1 MKKILIVLTLIL
13 LGAGY
18 VFSAG
23 YYGTTTSSSTTGL
36 TLGTNATLT
45 VADSVAANITAPFGT
60 GAFSSTYDGTGAAN
74 ITTTNLTVSGVAN
87 VTGWGQTENMIGTP
101 GQIGFGVG
109 VCPSNILPANMVG
122 MKGYQDP
129 SSPNYGN
136 YQYKDGSIMVWI
148 PAFYYRMHTW
158 KLITAITQANP
169 AQVTI
174 ADHGF
179 ANADKIYIA
188 NVAGMTEVN
197 GSIYTVTVVD
207 AGNITIGVDSS
218 GYTAYSS
225 GGVAAKEPADGF
237 NDTLVAYHTNSI
249 QIKNYSDFANVTD
262 ANAAGYALHRAF
274 YDGGKEQKG
283 FFIDKYK
290 NSKVANGTGYTA
302 ASIKGGKPLSSS
314 SAHNPY
320 ADLTGG
326 ANYNYSTI
334 DLAHRR
340 DGVNGNV
347 NASSIF
353 HVKSVF
359 QNAALAMLS
368 LAHAQ
373 YSQTDT
379 YCAWYNATYNY
390 PKGCN
395 GNTFKDTDDT
405 TVVYTSDGYV
415 GNKSC
420 TTGSAQAFAKTTHNG
435 QASGVADLNG
445 GMYEISIGI
454 TAIAGTKTISGISAA
469 NPAEITTSAAH
480 GLSTGDYIMIDSI
493 AAGTL
498 ATAINGK
505 IWQITKTADD
515 KFTIALDSSALSAW
529 SSGGT
534 VTYGTFYAAKTATA
548 MKSFTQGNTGATDH
562 WGATGVA
569 AMMDSFVPPFKS
581 GYAYAMRMGS
591 ETNQV
596 LSEATSGAGWL
607 LTGMGFPKD
616 GTGVDATGTNLF
628 GKDYFYQKIVNELCL
643 LSSGFWNLATH
654 AGVWSSLWSVNRTYA
669 YNTVGFRLACYPE

>member
-1 MKKILIVLTLIL
+1 MSKFKTILLYITITLII
-13 LGAGY
+13 GVPVYKVMADIGG
-18 VFSAG
+18 SG
-23 YYGTTTSSSTTGL
+23 ISGSTPSVTGL
-36 TLGTNATLT
+36 TDASNVTITGGTANLT
-45 VADSVAANITAPFGT
+45 T
-60 GAFSSTYDGTGAAN
+60 
-74 ITTTNLTVSGVAN
+74 LTVSGAAN
-87 VTGWGQTENMIGTP
+87 MAGWGETENLIGTP

-109 VCPSNILPANMVG
+109 VCPANILPANMTP

-136 YQYKDGSIMVWI
+136 YQYREGSVMVWI

-158 KLITAITQANP
+158 KEISAISKENP
-169 AQVTI
+169 AKVTI
-174 ADHGF
+174 ADHGMS
-179 ANADKIYIA
+179 NTDKIYIA
-188 NVAGMTEVN
+188 NAAGMTQVN
-197 GSIYTVTVVD
+197 GSIYAVTVVD

-218 GYTAYSS
+218 GYGAYSS
-225 GGVAAKEPADGF
+225 GGVAAKEPSDGF
-237 NDTLVAYHTNSI
+237 NETLVSYHTNSI
-249 QIKNYSDFANVTD
+249 QIKNYSDFANVTA

-274 YDGGKEQKG
+274 YDGGKIQKG
-283 FFIDKYK
+283 FFVDKYK
-290 NSKVANGTGYTA
+290 ASKVANGTGYTA
-302 ASIKGGKPLSSS
+302 GSIKGGKPLSSS
-314 SAHNPY
+314 SAHNPQT
-320 ADLTGG
+320 DLTGG
-326 ANYNYSTI
+326 ANYYYSTI

-359 QNAALAMLS
+359 QTAALAMLS
-368 LAHAQ
+368 LAHGQ

-395 GNTFKDTDDT
+395 SSTFKDTDDV
-405 TVVYTSDGYV
+405 TVTYTSDGYV

-420 TTGSAQAFAKTTHNG
+420 TTGSASSFAKTTHNG
-435 QASGVADLNG
+435 QDSGVSDLNG
-445 GMYEISIGI
+445 GMYEVSIGI

-469 NPAEITTSAAH
+469 NPCEITTSANH
-480 GLSTGDYIMIDSI
+480 GLSNGDFIMIDSI

-505 IWQITKTADD
+505 IWQVTKTADD
-515 KFTIALDSSALSAW
+515 KFTIVLDSSALSAW

-569 AMMDSFVPPFKS
+569 AMMDSFTPPFKS
-581 GYAYAMRMGS
+581 GFAYAMFMGS
-591 ETNQV
+591 GTNQV

-607 LTGMGFPKD
+607 LTGMGFPRA
-616 GTGVDATGTNLF
+616 GTGVDATGTTLF
-628 GKDYFYQKIVNELCL
+628 GKDYFYQYIVNELCL
-643 LSSGFWNLATH
+643 ISSATWNIASFAGVWHSGFSYPRSIATH
-654 AGVWSSLWSVNRTYA
+654 AAS
-669 YNTVGFRLACYPE
+669 FRLAAYPE

>member
-1 MKKILIVLTLIL
+1 M
-13 LGAGY
+13 
-18 VFSAG
+18 
-23 YYGTTTSSSTTGL
+23 
-36 TLGTNATLT
+36 
-45 VADSVAANITAPFGT
+45 
-60 GAFSSTYDGTGAAN
+60 
-74 ITTTNLTVSGVAN
+74 
-87 VTGWGQTENMIGTP
+87 
-101 GQIGFGVG
+101 
-109 VCPSNILPANMVG
+109 
-122 MKGYQDP
+122 
-129 SSPNYGN
+129 
-136 YQYKDGSIMVWI
+136 
-148 PAFYYRMHTW
+148 
-158 KLITAITQANP
+158 TQA
-169 AQVTI
+169 
-174 ADHGF
+174 
-179 ANADKIYIA
+179 
-188 NVAGMTEVN
+188 N

-237 NDTLVAYHTNSI
+237 NDTLVAYHTSSI
-249 QIKNYSDFANVTD
+249 QIKNYSDFANVTA

-283 FFIDKYK
+283 FFVDKYK
-290 NSKVANGTGYTA
+290 ASKVANGTGYTA

-314 SAHNPY
+314 SAHNQY

-340 DGVNGNV
+340 DGSNGNV

-379 YCAWYNATYNY
+379 YCAWYNATNNF

-395 GNTFKDTDDT
+395 GNTFKDADDT
-405 TVVYTSDGYV
+405 TVVYGSDGYV

-420 TTGSAQAFAKTTHNG
+420 TTGSAQSFAKTTHNG

-445 GMYEISIGI
+445 GMWEVSIGI

-498 ATAINGK
+498 ATAINSK
-505 IWQITKTADD
+505 IWQVTKTADD
-515 KFTIALDSSALSAW
+515 KFTIVLDSSGLSAW

-548 MKSFTQGNTGATDH
+548 MKSFTHTNTLATDH

-569 AMMDSFVPPFKS
+569 AMMDSFAPPFKS
-581 GYAYAMRMGS
+581 GYAYTMLMGS
-591 ETNQV
+591 GTNQV
-596 LSEATSGAGWL
+596 LSEATSGAGWV
-607 LTGMGFPKD
+607 LTGMGFPKA
-616 GTGVDATGTNLF
+616 GTGVDATGTNTF
-628 GKDYFYQKIVNELCL
+628 GKDYFYQYIVNELCL
-643 LSSGFWNLATH
+643 ISSGYWGNSTY
-654 AGVWSSLWSVNRTYA
+654 AGVWNSNWYFYRTNA
-669 YNTVGFRLACYPE
+669 YYYIGFRLACYPE

>member
-1 MKKILIVLTLIL
+1 MKQKLSVITFFFII
-13 LGAGY
+13 GAFLF
-18 VFSAG
+18 VC
-23 YYGTTTSSSTTGL
+23 TSSAIPPMPSSSYT
-36 TLGTNATLT
+36 
-45 VADSVAANITAPFGT
+45 GT
-60 GAFSSTYDGTGAAN
+60 GADN
-74 ITTTNLTVSGVAN
+74 ITTVNLTVSGVAN
-87 VTGWGQTENMIGTP
+87 STGFGQTENMIGTP

-109 VCPSNILPANMVG
+109 VCPANILPANMTP

-136 YQYKDGSIMVWI
+136 YQYREGSVMVWI

-158 KLITAITQANP
+158 KEISAISKENP
-169 AQVTI
+169 AKVTI
-174 ADHGF
+174 ANHGMS
-179 ANADKIYIA
+179 NTDKIYIA
-188 NVAGMTEVN
+188 NAAGMTQVN
-197 GSIYTVTVVD
+197 GGIYAVTVVD

-218 GYTAYSS
+218 GYGAYSGS
-225 GGVAAKEPADGF
+225 GVAAKEPADGF
-237 NDTLVAYHTNSI
+237 NDTLVSYHTNSI
-249 QIKNYSDFANVTD
+249 QIKNYSDFANVTA

-274 YDGGKEQKG
+274 YDGGKIQKG
-283 FFIDKYK
+283 FFVDKYK
-290 NSKVANGTGYTA
+290 ASKVANGTGYTA
-302 ASIKGGKPLSSS
+302 GSIKGGKPLSSD
-314 SAHNPY
+314 SAHNPQTG
-320 ADLTGG
+320 LTGG
-326 ANYNYSTI
+326 VNYNYSTI

-340 DGVNGNV
+340 DGSNGNV

-353 HVKSVF
+353 HVKSIF

-368 LAHAQ
+368 LAHGQ

-395 GNTFKDTDDT
+395 SNAFKDTDDA
-405 TVVYTSDGYV
+405 TVTYTSDGYV
-415 GNKSC
+415 GSKSC
-420 TTGSAQAFAKTTHNG
+420 TTGSGQEFAKTTHNG

-445 GMYEISIGI
+445 GMFEVSIGI

-469 NPAEITTSAAH
+469 NPCEITTSANH

-498 ATAINGK
+498 ATAINSK
-505 IWQITKTADD
+505 IWQVTKTADD
-515 KFTIALDSSALSAW
+515 KFTIVLDSSALSAW

-548 MKSFTQGNTGATDH
+548 MKSFTQGKTGATDH

-581 GYAYAMRMGS
+581 GYTYAMLMGS
-591 ETNQV
+591 GTNQV

-607 LTGMGFPKD
+607 LTGMGFPRA

-628 GKDYFYQKIVNELCL
+628 GKDYFYQYIINDLCL
-643 LSSGFWNLATH
+643 VSSARWSVASI
-654 AGVWSSLWSVNRTYA
+654 AGVWHSLLNSARSSTSDIA
-669 YNTVGFRLACYPE
+669 SFRLAAYPE